1 MHTTGNIFKT
11 ENFKMKNTEIS
22 FYSFKQFRRL
32 SLHIGGNGASVFS
45 SFFHVRDNDDDYDD
59 GESGDKGYYE

>member
-1 MHTTGNIFKT
+1 
-11 ENFKMKNTEIS
+11 MKNTEIS

-59 GESGDKGYYE
+59 GESGGKGYYE